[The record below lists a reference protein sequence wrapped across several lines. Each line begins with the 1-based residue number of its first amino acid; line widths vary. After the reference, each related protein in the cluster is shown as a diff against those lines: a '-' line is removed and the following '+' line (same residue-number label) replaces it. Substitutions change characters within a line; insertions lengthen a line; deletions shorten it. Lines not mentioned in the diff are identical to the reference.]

1 MPVESDSR
9 RAQAKR
15 EQIRGG
21 ALTAFLECGVAGTSM
36 DHIAA
41 TAGVSKQTLYV
52 YFRSKE
58 ELLVDVLGS
67 MVAALD
73 ERAPL
78 LRDRVVASREDLR
91 DVLSEVA
98 WTLVSHL
105 MSPDYLALFRIFIAE
120 MATTSGL
127 LNIWRETVP
136 ARFLARVEAVLDR
149 ARAAGVIHDV
159 DLDLA
164 TRLFIGPLMTFVFLD
179 GLARPGNVLVPD
191 RSRVDAAVDLYLRAV
206 T

>member
-1 MPVESDSR
+1 MELDSR

-15 EQIRGG
+15 EQIRQG
-21 ALTAFLECGVAGTSM
+21 ALAAFLESGVSGTSM
-36 DHIAA
+36 DHVAA
-41 TAGVSKQTLYV
+41 CAGVSKQTLYV

-58 ELLVDVLGS
+58 DLLVDVLGGI
-67 MVAALD
+67 VASLD

-78 LRDRVVASREDLR
+78 LADRTVTDREHLR

-98 WTLVSHL
+98 WVMVSHL
-105 MSPDYLALFRIFIAE
+105 MSEHYLALFRIFIAE
-120 MATTSGL
+120 MATTPGL
-127 LNIWRETVP
+127 LAIWRETVP

-149 ARAAGVIHDV
+149 AREAGVIRDV

-164 TRLFIGPLMTFVFLD
+164 TRLFIGPMMTFVFLD
-179 GLARPGNVLVPD
+179 GLARPGEVLVPNRKRLD
-191 RSRVDAAVDLYLRAV
+191 QVVELYLRAV